1 MADIRHQHG
10 YFYEKDGKMF
20 FHFKNKVT
28 NGDIQV
34 NYRSFK
40 SLQNGCHK
48 KPYFYKFNPERDY
61 MHLPC
66 FL

>member
-48 KPYFYKFNPERDY
+48 KPYF
-61 MHLPC
+61 
-66 FL
+66 